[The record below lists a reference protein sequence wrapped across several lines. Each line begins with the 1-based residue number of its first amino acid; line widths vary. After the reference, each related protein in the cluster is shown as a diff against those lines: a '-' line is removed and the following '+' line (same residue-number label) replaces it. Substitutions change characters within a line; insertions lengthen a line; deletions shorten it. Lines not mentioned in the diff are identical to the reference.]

1 MEAVDWTAVRRKLEA
16 PVPWLVVWRV
26 VLTLLVLQTYRTAR
40 RVERLLLA

>member
-1 MEAVDWTAVRRKLEA
+1 VDWTAVRRKLEA
-16 PVPWLVVWRV
+16 PVPWLMVWRV